1 MSANPRV
8 LGLNSQAV
16 ALIKHGDNKSAIAL
30 LTEAA
35 SLISSHLDSDE
46 SRADSLTRTGTCEG
60 ALANNT
66 PSMIACVTSPI
77 DYSMS
82 SSATPYYNRPFLLE
96 PSSREYS
103 MTDMAEASAHIL
115 FNRALAC
122 HQEGITTGKSR
133 STLKALLIYRKAL
146 LLLESSAVQ
155 KSSKLVL
162 LFLAIVNN
170 MAHIQVETFD
180 SDGLQHSRA
189 MLHVIMFHKDRAEL
203 DAEYSLF
210 FSLNLLF
217 LDEDRVFRLPAAA

>member
-1 MSANPRV
+1 MSSNPRV

-16 ALIKHGDNKSAIAL
+16 ALIKHGDNKTAIDL
-30 LTEAA
+30 LMEAA
-35 SLISSHLDSDE
+35 SLISSHVNSDE
-46 SRADSLTRTGTCEG
+46 SRADSLAKTGTCEVT
-60 ALANNT
+60 LANNT
-66 PSMIACVTSPI
+66 PSKVTCATSPI

-96 PSSREYS
+96 PSSSEYS
-103 MTDMAEASAHIL
+103 ITDMAEASAHIL
-115 FNRALAC
+115 FNMALAC
-122 HQEGITTGKSR
+122 HQEGVTTGKSR
-133 STLKALLIYRKAL
+133 STSKALLIYRKAL
-146 LLLESSAVQ
+146 SLLEGSAIQ

-180 SDGLQHSRA
+180 SDGLQRSRA

-217 LDEDRVFRLPAAA
+217 LDEDRVFRFPAAA